1 MVECCF
7 VPLGGGLNGVRR
19 RNQGVRVCSRVVPT
33 AVAKMPKIGDFSQM
47 DEHGF
52 KLINLRERKKL
63 NKPGSA
69 FQIGGKYFMRELN
82 GIYSQLAD
90 EFNVLLGGRRRLSIS
105 EKLQFTLDDEKVKAM
120 ELAREEETQTLS
132 SSSFISRSIYQ
143 CTCMFLD
150 VLFVNRPI
158 PRFWLLETVARMPYF
173 AYLSVLH
180 LYETFGWWHVS
191 ELRKIHFAEDWNE
204 LHHLLIM
211 EALGG
216 DALWSDRFLANHAA
230 IVYYWILVITYFLSP
245 STSYK
250 FSELVENHAAD
261 TYEQFYKENEEL
273 LKTIPAPDIAK
284 QYYER
289 GDLYMFDVFQT
300 ESPLGSRRPNCDNLY
315 DVFVNIWGDE
325 KEHVK
330 TMEACS
336 DYTNMGEL
344 VQSPHER
351 HYGFN
356 DDLLYPH
363 DIDGE

>member
-1 MVECCF
+1 MVEGCF
-7 VPLGGGLNGVRR
+7 VPLGGGLNGLRR

-33 AVAKMPKIGDFSQM
+33 AVAKTPKIGEFCEA

-52 KLINLRERKKL
+52 KHINLRERKKL

-69 FQIGGKYFMRELN
+69 LQIGGKYFMRELR
-82 GIYSQLAD
+82 GMYSQLSD
-90 EFNVLLGGRRRLSIS
+90 EVNVLLGGRRRLSIS
-105 EKLQFTLDDEKVKAM
+105 EKLQFTLDDEKVRAM
-120 ELAREEETQTLS
+120 EAAREEETQLLA

-143 CTCMFLD
+143 CTCIFLD
-150 VLFVNRPI
+150 FVFVNRPI

-180 LYETFGWWHVS
+180 LYESFGWWHVS

-230 IVYYWILVITYFLSP
+230 VVYFWILVITYFVSP

-300 ESPLGSRRPNCDNLY
+300 ESPLGSRRPTCDNLY

-351 HYGFN
+351 YYGFN

-363 DIDGE
+363 ETETE

>member
-1 MVECCF
+1 
-7 VPLGGGLNGVRR
+7 
-19 RNQGVRVCSRVVPT
+19 
-33 AVAKMPKIGDFSQM
+33 
-47 DEHGF
+47 
-52 KLINLRERKKL
+52 
-63 NKPGSA
+63 
-69 FQIGGKYFMRELN
+69 
-82 GIYSQLAD
+82 
-90 EFNVLLGGRRRLSIS
+90 
-105 EKLQFTLDDEKVKAM
+105 
-120 ELAREEETQTLS
+120 
-132 SSSFISRSIYQ
+132 
-143 CTCMFLD
+143 
-150 VLFVNRPI
+150 
-158 PRFWLLETVARMPYF
+158 MPYF

-180 LYETFGWWHVS
+180 LYESFGWWHVS

-230 IVYYWILVITYFLSP
+230 VVYFWILVITYFVSP

-300 ESPLGSRRPNCDNLY
+300 ESPLGSRRPTCDNLY

-351 HYGFN
+351 YYGFN

-363 DIDGE
+363 ETETE